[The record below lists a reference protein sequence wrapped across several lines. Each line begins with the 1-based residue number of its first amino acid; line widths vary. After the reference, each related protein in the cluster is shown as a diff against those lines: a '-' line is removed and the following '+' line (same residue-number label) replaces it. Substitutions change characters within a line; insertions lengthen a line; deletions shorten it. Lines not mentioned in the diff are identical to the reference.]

1 MNRTDRLFAVVLE
14 LQRNGRQRAEDL
26 VARFETSKR
35 TIYRDIQALCET
47 GVPVVSLPGQGYALA
62 EGYFLPPLSFSSD
75 EATMLL
81 LGADLIA
88 QNFDSEY
95 RAAAISASRKIE
107 AVLSDKL
114 RKEVSYL
121 QSSIR
126 FIADWNPNGGDKDH
140 TLRALR
146 RAVIERKRIRFIYHT
161 RFDAKGSS
169 SKNLREADP
178 YGLCHSYGVWYLFA
192 YCHLR
197 RAIRNFR
204 LDRIHR
210 ITILDHRFE
219 RPANFKLE
227 ETGGD
232 QRNVIIRALFDKDVA
247 VWVREW
253 PSYYITAMEDVS
265 DGLMVEMKARSER
278 EVLQWLLGWGA
289 RVRVLAPE
297 SLKRLIVE
305 EAGKVLDNHRA
316 RC

>member
-26 VARFETSKR
+26 AARFETSKR

-47 GVPVVSLPGQGYALA
+47 GVPVVSLPGQGYSLA

-95 RAAAISASRKIE
+95 RAAATSASRKIE
-107 AVLSDKL
+107 AAISDKL
-114 RKEVSYL
+114 RTEVRYL

-126 FIADWNPNGGDKDH
+126 FIADWQSDVSEKDR
-140 TLRALR
+140 TLGALR
-146 RAVIERKRIRFIYHT
+146 RAVIDRRRIRFVYHT
-161 RFDAKGSS
+161 RFGEKGRS
-169 SKNLREADP
+169 SKKTREADP

-197 RAIRNFR
+197 RAPRNFR
-204 LDRIHR
+204 LDRISE
-210 ITILDHRFE
+210 IVMLDNRFE
-219 RPANFKLE
+219 RPADINLE
-227 ETGGD
+227 HID
-232 QRNVIIRALFDKDVA
+232 DDKRNLVVRALFDKDVA
-247 VWVREW
+247 SWVREW
-253 PSYYITAMEDVS
+253 PSYYVTSMEEMA
-265 DGLMVEMKARSER
+265 DGLMVEMMVRSER
-278 EVLQWLLGWGA
+278 EVLQWLLSWGS

-297 SLKRLIVE
+297 SLRRLIAD
-305 EAGKVLDNHRA
+305 EAGKILKQHRA